1 MKYYHALYMSDELVQ
16 KKAEIIE
23 KIEKDKWQMEKYLI
37 VLAKNEKNH
46 LEYFHSVLLLQK
58 SIAKDYLFVI
68 GIANG
73 ELGAME
79 LIEKITQE
87 VYDETKGTDIR
98 GFILQKQKEYEE
110 RYYSVW
116 CRWTRHIVDSHHNR
130 RSCYQGRHQS

>member
-1 MKYYHALYMSDELVQ
+1 MMYYHALYMSEELIQ

-23 KIEKDKWQMEKYLI
+23 KIENDKWQMETYLI
-37 VLAKNEKNH
+37 VLAKNEINH

-58 SIAKDYLFVI
+58 SISKDDLFVV

-98 GFILQKQKEYEE
+98 NYILQKQKEFEE
-110 RYYSVW
+110 GNV
-116 CRWTRHIVDSHHNR
+116 
-130 RSCYQGRHQS
+130 

>member
-1 MKYYHALYMSDELVQ
+1 MSDELVQ

-23 KIEKDKWQMEKYLI
+23 KIEKDKWQMGKYLI
-37 VLAKNEKNH
+37 ILAKNEKNH

-58 SIAKDYLFVI
+58 SIAKDDLFVI

-98 GFILQKQKEYEE
+98 GYILQKQKEYEE
-110 RYYSVW
+110 RNV
-116 CRWTRHIVDSHHNR
+116 
-130 RSCYQGRHQS
+130 

>member
-1 MKYYHALYMSDELVQ
+1 MKYYHALYMSEELIR

-23 KIEKDKWQMEKYLI
+23 KLEKDKWQMEKYLV
-37 VLAKNEKNH
+37 VLAKNERNH

-58 SIAKDYLFVI
+58 SISKDDLFVI

-79 LIEKITQE
+79 LVEKITQE

-98 GFILQKQKEYEE
+98 SFILQKQKEYEE
-110 RYYSVW
+110 GNV
-116 CRWTRHIVDSHHNR
+116 
-130 RSCYQGRHQS
+130 

>member
-58 SIAKDYLFVI
+58 SIVKDDLFVI

-110 RYYSVW
+110 RNV
-116 CRWTRHIVDSHHNR
+116 
-130 RSCYQGRHQS
+130 

>member
-1 MKYYHALYMSDELVQ
+1 MKYYHALYMSEELIL

-23 KIEKDKWQMEKYLI
+23 KLEKDKWQMEKYLI

-58 SIAKDYLFVI
+58 SISKDDLFVV

-73 ELGAME
+73 ELGAMA

-98 GFILQKQKEYEE
+98 NYILQKQKEFEE
-110 RYYSVW
+110 GNV
-116 CRWTRHIVDSHHNR
+116 
-130 RSCYQGRHQS
+130 

>member
-1 MKYYHALYMSDELVQ
+1 MKYYHALYMSEELIQ

-23 KIEKDKWQMEKYLI
+23 KLEKDKWQMEKYLV
-37 VLAKNEKNH
+37 VLAKNERNH

-58 SIAKDYLFVI
+58 SISKDDLFVI

-98 GFILQKQKEYEE
+98 SFILQKQKEYEE
-110 RYYSVW
+110 GNV
-116 CRWTRHIVDSHHNR
+116 
-130 RSCYQGRHQS
+130 

>member
-1 MKYYHALYMSDELVQ
+1 MKYYHALYMSEELIQ

-23 KIEKDKWQMEKYLI
+23 KLEKDKWQMEKYLV
-37 VLAKNEKNH
+37 VLAKNERNQ

-58 SIAKDYLFVI
+58 SISKDDLFVI

-98 GFILQKQKEYEE
+98 SFILQKQKEYEE
-110 RYYSVW
+110 GNV
-116 CRWTRHIVDSHHNR
+116 
-130 RSCYQGRHQS
+130 

>member
-1 MKYYHALYMSDELVQ
+1 MKYYHALYMSEELIQ

-23 KIEKDKWQMEKYLI
+23 KIEKDKWQMKTYLI

-58 SIAKDYLFVI
+58 CISKENLFVV

-79 LIEKITQE
+79 LIEKIMQE

-98 GFILQKQKEYEE
+98 GYIVQKQKEYEE
-110 RYYSVW
+110 GNV
-116 CRWTRHIVDSHHNR
+116 
-130 RSCYQGRHQS
+130 

>member
-1 MKYYHALYMSDELVQ
+1 MKYYHALYMSEELIR
-16 KKAEIIE
+16 KKAKIIE
-23 KIEKDKWQMEKYLI
+23 KLEKDKWQMEKYLV
-37 VLAKNEKNH
+37 VLAKNERNH

-58 SIAKDYLFVI
+58 SISKDDLFVI

-98 GFILQKQKEYEE
+98 SFILQKQKEYEE
-110 RYYSVW
+110 GNV
-116 CRWTRHIVDSHHNR
+116 
-130 RSCYQGRHQS
+130 